1 MIDINFLTD
10 KEITEFSSDLRGI
23 FKVLK
28 DIREEK
34 FEPAKYNFKFKH
46 PADAYSFI
54 STYLQDERLEM
65 ATHNMEN
72 EEKEKINMC
81 EAFDKLINDGI
92 EQGTVNTLILLVKD
106 GTITV
111 EKAASMASLTKTEF
125 ELRMNKVVN

>member
-1 MIDINFLTD
+1 MLN
-10 KEITEFSSDLRGI
+10 EYN
-23 FKVLK
+23 
-28 DIREEK
+28 EK
-34 FEPAKYNFKFKH
+34 LWPYVNDFKFKH

-65 ATHNMEN
+65 AIHNMDD
-72 EEKEKINMC
+72 EEKEKITMC
-81 EAFDKLINDGI
+81 EVFDKLINDGI
-92 EQGTVNTLILLVKD
+92 EQGTINTLILLVKD